1 MDNEVPFRFRGLD
14 TIGTIFFL
22 FNVFLFIINSVLMS
36 LRFYLF
42 PETFKAS
49 FLHPTESLFA
59 PAAVVSFGTI
69 LINISQYGL
78 NNVGSWLNTVVLV
91 LFWVDVVLAM
101 LASSG
106 IYLLMFVFRKTRI
119 GE

>member
-1 MDNEVPFRFRGLD
+1 MLFICN
-14 TIGTIFFL
+14 IFF
-22 FNVFLFIINSVLMS
+22 IS

-78 NNVGSWLNTVVLV
+78 YKVGPWLNTTVLA
-91 LFWVDVVLAM
+91 LFWTDAALAI
-101 LASSG
+101 LSSSG
-106 IYLLMFVFRKTRI
+106 IYLLMFVYLQLNIYLPLTHCPGGLPRRLQLLR
-119 GE
+119 